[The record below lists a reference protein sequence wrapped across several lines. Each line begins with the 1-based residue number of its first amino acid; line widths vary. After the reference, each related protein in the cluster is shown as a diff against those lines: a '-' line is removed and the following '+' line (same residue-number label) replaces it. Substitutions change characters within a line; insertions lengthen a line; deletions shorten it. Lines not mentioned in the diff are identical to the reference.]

1 MRYSVD
7 PNERTMM
14 HLRNALLDV
23 VKSYATLGVEQK
35 TWALLSVAAEEI
47 ASLTEEEQR
56 NELIGKCGLLLVN
69 ASLRLRDD
77 YMFDNDED

>member
-1 MRYSVD
+1 
-7 PNERTMM
+7 
-14 HLRNALLDV
+14 
-23 VKSYATLGVEQK
+23 VEQT

-56 NELIGKCGLLLVN
+56 NELVGKCGLLLVN

-77 YMFDNDED
+77 YMFGNDAD